1 MSSLADC
8 APAEASKGNERR
20 GPSPWITA
28 LLTVLTPGLGHIYLG
43 QARRGIT
50 LFILVLVADTL
61 LMFAMMGVLARFWM
75 FAVSLGL
82 LLGLWLFIMVD
93 AIGRAHRMRDYP
105 HEGSNRW
112 TTYAGAFV
120 LACLVF
126 AGPVVYAVHANSSGQ
141 LLVLNAVTPSMEPTL
156 RVGEYF
162 LADASY
168 YRSRAPSRGD
178 VAVYLHPKQEHLYY
192 IKRIV
197 AVEGDRIAV
206 KGGRAVVNGMIVEEP
221 YVEAGPADVRFANVP
236 EVRVPAGHVYVLG
249 DNRANSVDSRDTV
262 AHGAVPVGNLIGRV
276 TDIAISRHL
285 PRIGRWVG
293 TPSNL

>member
-1 MSSLADC
+1 
-8 APAEASKGNERR
+8 
-20 GPSPWITA
+20 
-28 LLTVLTPGLGHIYLG
+28 
-43 QARRGIT
+43 
-50 LFILVLVADTL
+50 
-61 LMFAMMGVLARFWM
+61 
-75 FAVSLGL
+75 
-82 LLGLWLFIMVD
+82 
-93 AIGRAHRMRDYP
+93 MRDYP

-126 AGPVVYAVHANSSGQ
+126 AGPVIYAVHANSSGQ

-206 KGGRAVVNGMIVEEP
+206 KGGRAVVNGMAVEEP
-221 YVEAGPADVRFANVP
+221 YVDAGPSEGRFGNMP
-236 EVRVPAGHVYVLG
+236 EVRVPVGHVYVLG
-249 DNRANSVDSRDTV
+249 DNRSNSVDSRDTV
-262 AHGAVPVGNLIGRV
+262 AHGAVPVANLIGRV

-293 TPSNL
+293 TPSNLY